1 MVKSTQHYLDLFRTC
16 IMNRLY
22 SLEVATL
29 SETYEWLKSE
39 IPKGDEE
46 NEAYKNLEQAYRLIR
61 KDIFG

>member
-1 MVKSTQHYLDLFRTC
+1 M
-16 IMNRLY
+16 
-22 SLEVATL
+22 EVATL